1 MKSISSSRPAN
12 SLFRN
17 DPLFR
22 NDQATRRTERA
33 ILRPISRKAFGISD
47 EEGVFVFKYYR
58 DMVAGPPS
66 SGERLMFVSFED
78 LQELSGKPPSDIVDV
93 RALSTLVLLNEFM
106 EDEGDALERALTRA
120 IARQR

>member
-17 DPLFR
+17 DPM
-22 NDQATRRTERA
+22 TRRTERA
-33 ILRPISRKAFGISD
+33 ILRPISRKALGISY

-58 DMVAGPPS
+58 DMAAGPTS
-66 SGERLMFVSFED
+66 SGERLMLVSFED

-106 EDEGDALERALTRA
+106 EDEGDALERALARA

>member
-1 MKSISSSRPAN
+1 MKSISSSKPAN
-12 SLFRN
+12 SLLRN

-33 ILRPISRKAFGISD
+33 ILRPIGVKAFGISD
-47 EEGVFVFKYYR
+47 EERVFIFKYYR
-58 DMVAGPPS
+58 DMMAGPPS
-66 SGERLMFVSFED
+66 SGERLMLISFED

-93 RALSTLVLLNEFM
+93 RALCALVVLDEFM
-106 EDEGDALERALTRA
+106 EDEGDGLERALTRA